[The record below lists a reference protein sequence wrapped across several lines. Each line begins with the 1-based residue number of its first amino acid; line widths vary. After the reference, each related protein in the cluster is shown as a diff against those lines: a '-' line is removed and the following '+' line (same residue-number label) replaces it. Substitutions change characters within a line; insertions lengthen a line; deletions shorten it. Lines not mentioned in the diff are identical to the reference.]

1 MTSLQSLM
9 KEIHNLKPIPAVVN
23 QLLTVVDSP
32 DSSME
37 DIARVIQYD
46 PMITASILKT
56 CNSAFFGLKTPAES
70 IKDAVNMM
78 GTDQVIE
85 LALIKSGAQALSGSQ
100 QGYGLEKGE
109 MWKYSVS
116 SAVVAKQVA
125 VKLCLENKN
134 TLFTAALLKDIGKI
148 ILEKHVADGSQKIIH
163 LVKDKQ
169 YSFQEAEKEVL
180 GIDHAELGA
189 MIAKMWK
196 FSPKMIKI
204 IRHHHLNDESM
215 LKDREIAGV
224 YLADCICM
232 MMGNGVGA
240 DGLSYRF
247 KDQVMKQLG
256 VTAHDIEMIIAQ
268 FGINMQEVD
277 VLLHMAAKN

>member
-1 MTSLQSLM
+1 MTTLQELM
-9 KEIHNLKPIPAVVN
+9 KEIEGLTPIPAVAN
-23 QLLTVVDSP
+23 QLLAVVDNP

-37 DIARVIQYD
+37 DIANVIQYD
-46 PMITASILKT
+46 PIITASVLKT
-56 CNSAFFGLKTPAES
+56 CNSAYFGLKNPAES
-70 IKDAVNMM
+70 IKDAVNML

-100 QGYGLEKGE
+100 KGYGLDNGD
-109 MWKYSVS
+109 MWRYSVS

-125 VKLCLENKN
+125 GKLSLKNKN
-134 TLFTAALLKDIGKI
+134 TIFTAALIKDIGKV
-148 ILEKHVADGSQKIIH
+148 ILEKHVLGVFVTIDD
-163 LVKDKQ
+163 LVKNNG
-169 YSFQEAEKEVL
+169 YSFREAEKKIL

-196 FSPKMIKI
+196 FSPRMIRI
-204 IRHHHLNDESM
+204 IRYHHLGDDNM
-215 LKDREIAGV
+215 MKDKEVAAV

-247 KDQVMKQLG
+247 KDRLMKMHG
-256 VTAHDIEMIIAQ
+256 ISHADITMIIAE
-268 FGINMQEVD
+268 FGANMQEVEA
-277 VLLHMAAKN
+277 LLNMN